1 MKRHLI
7 MAASAACLALAGAT
21 VPASV
26 EVFITLNAGVGY
38 WFFDHEVQGF
48 PTEDTATPF
57 VGMEWAFNDNWAADV
72 LFAQEDTNFGDGGPD
87 DGEVTT
93 WQLGGKYYWGSY
105 IGEPMRVR
113 PYLALGA
120 GELKIDAHNQFDDVQ
135 TTVNGGVGMRWMLSQ
150 RVGMNFEGRTVYS
163 VDESDTDYLVSAGLN
178 IYLGK
183 VTADKAPQA
192 CVDTD
197 GDGVCDDKD
206 RYPGTP
212 AGTRVD
218 SNGCPLPVAE
228 IASIKLNVHFA
239 FDSSKVQEKY
249 FADISEL
256 ADFLKRFSDMH
267 VDVEGHTDSVGTA
280 AYNMA
285 LSQRRAQAVVDV
297 LVNQYGIER
306 SRLQP
311 VGYGLTRPVASN
323 ATAEGRAQNRRVMA
337 TLEVEFSD

>member
-21 VPASV
+21 VPASA
-26 EVFITLNAGVGY
+26 EVPITLNAGVGY

-206 RYPGTP
+206 RCPGTP

-239 FDSSKVQEKY
+239 FDSSRVQEKY